1 MERVHHKTPHKTH
14 TISSQHSSEQVEEKV
29 VEQSFPSENHPLMDL
44 ASVETIFTWTAPIRH
59 YRKRQRQYFFN
70 IFFIVLALEIILVL
84 FSQYLLMVVILSLAF
99 LAYALATT
107 PPGEVLYRIST
118 EGLMI
123 GDHFY
128 LWQELYDFYFKERH
142 HMTTLHVR
150 TQSFLPGELVMLL
163 GDASKEDIKQALL
176 PFLPFREFVRPDL
189 TERAGD
195 WLSKTFPLDRHP
207 SEFASK

>member
-1 MERVHHKTPHKTH
+1 MERTHQKKHPHHTPEPSMKQQAEHED
-14 TISSQHSSEQVEEKV
+14 SRSMP
-29 VEQSFPSENHPLMDL
+29 PSEEEMMDMSPIQTVL
-44 ASVETIFTWTAPIRH
+44 TWTAPIRH
-59 YRKRQRQYFFN
+59 YRKRQKQYFIN

-84 FSQYLLMVVILSLAF
+84 FSQYLLMLVVLSFAF
-99 LAYALATT
+99 LAYSLAIT
-107 PPGEVLYRIST
+107 PPGEIVYRIST
-118 EGLMI
+118 EGLTV

-142 HMTTLHVR
+142 HITTLHVR

-163 GDASKEDIKQALL
+163 GDRSQDEIKHALL
-176 PFLPFREFVRPDL
+176 PFLPFREYVKPDV

-195 WLSKTFPLDRHP
+195 WLAKTFPLDKHP